1 MTLKTQ
7 PAQVEWTLY
16 LKSGP
21 VEIWEGKPAHGSW
34 TQWECRNVQSGE
46 TRAVDK
52 NTVMTTF
59 DQMLTN
65 SENET

>member
-7 PAQVEWTLY
+7 PAHIRWALY

-21 VEIWEGKPAHGSW
+21 VEIWEGKPARGNYS
-34 TQWECRNVQSGE
+34 QWEVRNAQSGE
-46 TRAVDK
+46 TRPVDK

-65 SENET
+65 AES